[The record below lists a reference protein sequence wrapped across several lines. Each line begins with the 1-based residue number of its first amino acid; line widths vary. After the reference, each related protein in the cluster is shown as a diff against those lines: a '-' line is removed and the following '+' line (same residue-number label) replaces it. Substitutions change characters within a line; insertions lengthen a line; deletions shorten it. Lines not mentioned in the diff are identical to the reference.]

1 MISTHPPTL
10 NGHQP
15 TLPILNLV
23 ARDDAVLML
32 VDGEQRWSL
41 CRQQPTVIGRSEQC
55 DIVLVSRRV
64 SRRHVR
70 IRWQI
75 NAFVLEDLA
84 SKNGT
89 HVNGVHCIEPT
100 PLQNGDVIQ
109 LGMAFQLVFVDEEST
124 EPVKMNEH
132 QFGLRLDHENCALS
146 VDGRMLDQ
154 PLSPPQFRLLALLE
168 EKIDQIVARDEI
180 ALAVWPDDAAAGI
193 TEQAIDALI
202 RRLREHL
209 RKLAPDSV
217 YLETVRGH
225 GFRLLRFPLPR
236 DGGVL

>member
-1 MISTHPPTL
+1 MISTQPPIL

-15 TLPILNLV
+15 TVPILNLV

-32 VDGEQRWSL
+32 VDSEQRWPL
-41 CRQQPTVIGRSEQC
+41 CRQQPTIIGRSEKC

-64 SRRHVR
+64 SRRHVQ
-70 IRWQI
+70 ICWQGS
-75 NAFVLEDLA
+75 AFVLEDLA

-89 HVNGVHCIEPT
+89 HVNGVRCIEPT

-124 EPVKMNEH
+124 EPIKMNEH

-146 VDGRMLDQ
+146 VDGRMLDH

-168 EKIDQIVARDEI
+168 EKIDQIVSRDEI
-180 ALAVWPDDAAAGI
+180 ANTVWPDDAAAGI

-209 RKLAPDSV
+209 RNLAPDRT